1 MLDGLRMYD
10 SDYGDSSDDS
20 RLDVVPNASSSD
32 DSTDNAGPVSVVV
45 CHAKKFWFFPS
56 NDLSFFC
63 LVGCSCILE
72 YQICWI
78 FVQMLFKK
86 LFNIFAQKSCGSYA
100 RFSDFSNFYACKLIL
115 TIFGLD
121 SSHLHLFYRIFCLFV
136 CLQHQCSFPAGFVLK
151 SCGSYY
157 RFSNFINFTHANWF
171 SPFSDWIHPIFI
183 YFVEYY
189 TFLFCL
195 QH

>member
-45 CHAKKFWFFPS
+45 FHAKKVWFFPS

-86 LFNIFAQKSCGSYA
+86 LFNIFALKSCGSYA
-100 RFSDFSNFYACKLIL
+100 RFSNFSNFM
-115 TIFGLD
+115 
-121 SSHLHLFYRIFCLFV
+121 
-136 CLQHQCSFPAGFVLK
+136 
-151 SCGSYY
+151 
-157 RFSNFINFTHANWF
+157 HANWF
-171 SPFSDWIHPIFI
+171 SPFLDWIHPIFI
-183 YFVEYY
+183 CFIEYSA
-189 TFLFCL
+189 FLFVCNINAASPQVL
-195 QH
+195 CSNHAGLTTGSPISSILRMQIDSHHFRNGFIPSSFIL